1 MKKWVMMAALALLAQ
16 VADAQQQQQPG
27 AKEYLDGEAA
37 FKKGETDAAIAAF
50 EKSVAAGGP
59 VASHYYLGMA
69 YQKKQNLAKA
79 AEHLQK
85 YVAAQPAVADAQ
97 YRLAMTLLFL
107 KKNDQAARHFAK
119 VIELKP
125 DIPEPYYY
133 VGQQAYSDQKYDEAT
148 RHLQKFLE
156 LKRDSPQA
164 AEAHFMLGHL
174 AALRAAQ
181 SADPA
186 SEKASAKAN
195 LEKFLALKPDS
206 PWAGEAH
213 FMLGRMAAEQGGAL
227 EEQSGAKP
235 SPEVQAQITE
245 VYNGAKSHLEKFLA
259 LRTDSPQ
266 APDAHYILGS
276 LAIRVEDDAAA
287 RLHFEKFLQMRP
299 DSPQAEEV
307 KKVLSDLKAAQ
318 KK

>member
-16 VADAQQQQQPG
+16 VADAQQQQPG

-85 YVAAQPAVADAQ
+85 YVAAQPAVVDAQ
-97 YRLAMTLLFL
+97 FRLAMSLWFL
-107 KKNDQAARHFAK
+107 KKNAEATEHFEK

-125 DIPEPYYY
+125 DIAEPYYY
-133 VGQQAYSDQKYDEAT
+133 VGQQAYSTQRYDVAARRLE
-148 RHLQKFLE
+148 KFLQ

-164 AEAHFMLGHL
+164 AEAHYMLGHM
-174 AALRAAQ
+174 AVIRSAQ

-186 SEKASAKAN
+186 ADNASAKSN

-206 PWAGEAH
+206 PLAAEGH
-213 FMLGRMAAEQGGAL
+213 FMLGTLSAKEVAAL
-227 EEQSGAKP
+227 EDQAGNSP
-235 SPEVQAQITE
+235 SAEIKAQIAE
-245 VYNGAKSHLEKFLA
+245 VYNNAKSHLEKFLA
-259 LRTDSPQ
+259 ARADSPQ
-266 APDAHYILGS
+266 APDAHYTLGS